1 MEIIEIISYKL
12 DKTSDT
18 LEIKFRMNED
28 LDDEFR
34 VDTVEMKEADDF
46 GYILINEDFGFY
58 DDEDEDD
65 EFINQND
72 IDEQQL
78 LSFLNEYYMIYSER
92 IPEKE

>member
-18 LEIKFRMNED
+18 LEVKFRMNED

>member
-12 DKTSDT
+12 NKTSDT
-18 LEIKFRMNED
+18 VEVKFRMNED
-28 LDDEFR
+28 SEDEIR
-34 VDTVEMKEADDF
+34 IDTIELKEADDF

-65 EFINQND
+65 ELLNFND
-72 IDEQQL
+72 IDENEL
-78 LSFLNEYYMIYSER
+78 MLFLNEYYMIYSER